1 MSSGHVLTSEPVL
14 GVLCSVLAALWGFFK
29 SSAWWDRLRR
39 RRFGKALR
47 AIEAGVEQTYRTYVR
62 AIKEARADGKLT
74 DEERETAR
82 SLAREAAIAYG
93 RAEGIDV
100 LRELGE
106 DYVDLWVAKVLAR
119 LKRR

>member
-47 AIEAGVEQTYRTYVR
+47 AIEALQ
-62 AIKEARADGKLT
+62 
-74 DEERETAR
+74 REYDAEVVTVVVMVDR
-82 SLAREAAIAYG
+82 LQGG
-93 RAEGIDV
+93 RANLAAAGFELTALFDV
-100 LRELGE
+100 AELGVGAA
-106 DYVDLWVAKVLAR
+106 DQG
-119 LKRR
+119 